1 VTKMA
6 QEILSNTSVQAALSL
21 LGLMIVSI
29 VAYLI
34 VVRLRD
40 SSKEDQKREQE
51 LLKNFEEMRQE
62 GDINEKEFRNIQMLL
77 KKDQQG
83 LS

>member
-1 VTKMA
+1 VTKMV

-29 VAYLI
+29 GAYFV

-40 SSKEDQKREQE
+40 FSKEDQKNEQE

-62 GDINEKEFRNIQMLL
+62 GDINEKEFRNIQLLL

>member
-1 VTKMA
+1 MA

>member
-1 VTKMA
+1 MV

-29 VAYLI
+29 GAYFV

-40 SSKEDQKREQE
+40 FSKEDQKNEQE

-62 GDINEKEFRNIQMLL
+62 GDINEKEFRNIQLLL

>member
-1 VTKMA
+1 MTKMV

-29 VAYLI
+29 GAYFV

-40 SSKEDQKREQE
+40 FSKEDQKNEQE

-62 GDINEKEFRNIQMLL
+62 GDINEKEFRNIQLLL